1 MTSDHRTCENSHLE
15 GLLVEVGDGDPG
27 GQDGVVGML
36 SGEVGGGLSGQ
47 CVKVRGL
54 DTSVDSLDAL
64 L

>member
-1 MTSDHRTCENSHLE
+1 M
-15 GLLVEVGDGDPG
+15 EVGDGDPG

-36 SGEVGGGLSGQ
+36 SGEVRGGLSGQ